1 MKINLRNFPDEGRDF
16 EGEDPVEV
24 LDVTDPEYRFESPIG
39 YRLHGQVLGD
49 ALVVTGRVWTRVGVT
64 CVRCLKDAQREVEV
78 RDFVMHREITKMED
92 FADLTENLRE
102 DILLALP
109 QNPLCSNDC
118 RGLCPVCG
126 QDLNEKTCS
135 CAKRAA
141 VSGSKRAGAGG
152 TGTPWSALDRIKI
165 AKK

>member
-1 MKINLRNFPDEGRDF
+1 
-16 EGEDPVEV
+16 
-24 LDVTDPEYRFESPIG
+24 
-39 YRLHGQVLGD
+39 
-49 ALVVTGRVWTRVGVT
+49 LVVTGRVWTRVGVT
-64 CVRCLKDAQREVEV
+64 CVRCLKDAQRAVEV
-78 RDFVMHREITKMED
+78 RDFVVHREIAQTED

-109 QNPLCSNDC
+109 QNPLCSKDC

-126 QDLNEKTCS
+126 QDLNERTCS

-141 VSGSKRAGAGG
+141 SPDSRRVEAGS

-165 AKK
+165 ARK